1 VTHLPVTTPA
11 WPKEDVKPEPNVEP
25 KRTVVRVHPPK
36 KIKRAG
42 WVTLTNETL
51 DLKEPPKGAYV
62 LPAWTYLACALE
74 NVLVSEI
81 EDKFT
86 VTLTR
91 PVWDATGSVILIP
104 QGQRI
109 GAQAKT
115 AELLLNNERIPAFA
129 LSYSLPNGEIV
140 DLGAASIMDAAGTS
154 GLTGEV
160 DNHWWVLV
168 WTSIFSGGLQGGQQV
183 LQTQLGNDGV
193 GPIAPGITRQG
204 SLGTQMR
211 LGRAQDTRPTITASA
226 GELCQILVPR
236 AVKLPAYAALVR

>member
-1 VTHLPVTTPA
+1 
-11 WPKEDVKPEPNVEP
+11 
-25 KRTVVRVHPPK
+25 
-36 KIKRAG
+36 
-42 WVTLTNETL
+42 
-51 DLKEPPKGAYV
+51 
-62 LPAWTYLACALE
+62 
-74 NVLVSEI
+74 
-81 EDKFT
+81 

-91 PVWDATGSVILIP
+91 PVWDATGSMILIP

-115 AELLLNNERIPAFA
+115 AELLFNNERIPAFA
-129 LSYSLPNGEIV
+129 LSYSLPNGETV

-193 GPIAPGITRQG
+193 GPIATGITRQG